1 MFIKSIRIE
10 NLRAYED
17 ETIEFAPYTG
27 LIGAN
32 GAGKST
38 ILCALN
44 IFFRE
49 TESASTNLSNLDR
62 EDFHRGNTDQPIEVT
77 LMFQDLSEAAQAD
90 FEGYYRQGA
99 LIVTAKAEFDATSG
113 VAVVKQFGNRLGLAA
128 FKPYF
133 KALGDGA
140 KVADLQLIYVGLQE
154 QIPALPTVKVKD
166 AMTSALREYEEAR
179 PDECELI
186 PSED

>member
-62 EDFHRGNTDQPIEVT
+62 EDFHRGNR
-77 LMFQDLSEAAQAD
+77 
-90 FEGYYRQGA
+90 G
-99 LIVTAKAEFDATSG
+99 
-113 VAVVKQFGNRLGLAA
+113 
-128 FKPYF
+128 
-133 KALGDGA
+133 
-140 KVADLQLIYVGLQE
+140 
-154 QIPALPTVKVKD
+154 
-166 AMTSALREYEEAR
+166 SARSA
-179 PDECELI
+179 
-186 PSED
+186 